1 MGVLNSLI
9 TPFDSS
15 GQIELKSNLTVI
27 NELIDELM
35 LNYASLIADV
45 EEGRVNEMV
54 LKTEIEKRINKQKGV
69 FDPEEMKRI
78 IFDTI
83 YGYGILQPLVMDKDI
98 SDIDV
103 PHYDYI
109 LIKRRG
115 KQERVNMKFD
125 NEKSFTRFCKLLIT
139 RNGGVINEV
148 DNHCR
153 VSDSHHFLRINV
165 CIPPRNN
172 NGTSLNIRKH
182 TILSYKWEELQSIG
196 FLDTTSMSILKKI
209 NFEKKNL
216 LICGKGAAGKTT
228 LLRTLIDTGDELER
242 MLICET
248 DSELYPQKRNVISQ
262 KIKKSEIGGK
272 PLELKD
278 LIREGLTMS
287 LDTYCIGEIIGEE
300 SWDFVQAGYTD
311 HRILGTIHGSSVIG
325 AMDRLVM
332 LIENK
337 SRIPYEKLADMI
349 ANTIDYVIY
358 LKSFKVVNIS
368 SISGFDMEKRQ
379 YETKLVYAYGD
390 CQCQ

>member
-9 TPFDSS
+9 EPFDTSR
-15 GQIELKSNLTVI
+15 QIELKTNLSVV

-35 LNYASLIADV
+35 FNFATLIADV
-45 EEGRVNEMV
+45 EEGRVNELV
-54 LKTEIEKRINKQKGV
+54 LKMEIEKKINKQKGV

-83 YGYGILQPLVMDKDI
+83 YGYGILQPLVMDNDI

-109 LIKRRG
+109 LIKRKG
-115 KQERVNMKFD
+115 NQERIDLKFE

-153 VSDSHHFLRINV
+153 VSDHHHFLRINV
-165 CIPPRNN
+165 CISPRNN
-172 NGTSLNIRKH
+172 TGTSLNIRKH
-182 TILSYKWEELQSIG
+182 TIIAYKWEELQSLG
-196 FLDTTSMSILKKI
+196 FLDSMSSSLLKKM
-209 NFEKKNL
+209 NEEKKNL

-228 LLRTLIDTGDELER
+228 LLRTLIDSGDELER

-248 DSELYPQKRNVISQ
+248 DSEIYPQKRNAISQ

-272 PLELKD
+272 SLELKD

-300 SWDFVQAGYTD
+300 SWDFIQAGYTD
-311 HRILGTIHGSSVIG
+311 HRIIGTIHGSNVVG
-325 AMDRLVM
+325 ALDRMVM
-332 LIENK
+332 LIENCT
-337 SRIPYEKLADMI
+337 RIPYEKLAEMI
-349 ANTIDYVIY
+349 ANTLDYVIY
-358 LKSFKVVNIS
+358 LKDFQVMNIS
-368 SISGFDMEKRQ
+368 RISGFDMDKRK
-379 YETKLVYAYGD
+379 YEIQPIYTFGD
-390 CQCQ
+390 CE

>member
-1 MGVLNSLI
+1 MGVINSLI

-27 NELIDELM
+27 NELIDDLM
-35 LNYASLIADV
+35 LNYATLIADV
-45 EEGRVNEMV
+45 EEGRVNELV
-54 LKTEIEKRINKQKGV
+54 LKKEIEKRINKQKGV

-83 YGYGILQPLVMDKDI
+83 YGYGILQPFVMDEEI

-109 LIKRRG
+109 LVKRRG
-115 KQERVNMKFD
+115 KQERVTLKFD
-125 NEKSFTRFCKLLIT
+125 SEKSFTRFCKLLVT

-153 VSDSHHFLRINV
+153 VSDSQHFLRINV
-165 CIPPRNN
+165 CISPRNN
-172 NGTSLNIRKH
+172 DGTSLNIRKH
-182 TILSYKWEELQSIG
+182 KRFSYSWEELQSLG
-196 FLDTTSMSILKKI
+196 FLDAASMSLLKMI
-209 NFEKKNL
+209 NFEKKNM

-228 LLRTLIDTGDELER
+228 LLRTLIDSGDELER

-248 DSELYPQKRNVISQ
+248 DSEIYPQKRNVISQ

-272 PLELKD
+272 PLALKD

-300 SWDFVQAGYTD
+300 SWDFIQAGYTD
-311 HRILGTIHGSSVIG
+311 HRILGTVHGSNVVG
-325 AMDRLVM
+325 AMDRLIM
-332 LIENK
+332 LIENNSK
-337 SRIPYEKLADMI
+337 IPYEKLADMI
-349 ANTIDYVIY
+349 ASTIDYIIY

-368 SISGFDMEKRQ
+368 RVSGFDMATKQ
-379 YETKLVYAYGD
+379 YITKSEYTYGD